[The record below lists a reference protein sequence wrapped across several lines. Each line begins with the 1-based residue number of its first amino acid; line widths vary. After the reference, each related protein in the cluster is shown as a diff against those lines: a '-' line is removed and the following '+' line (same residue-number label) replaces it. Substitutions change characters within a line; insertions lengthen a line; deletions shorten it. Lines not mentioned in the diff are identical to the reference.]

1 MIHFMGDIHGKFEI
15 VNEYITSYTN
25 KGDTVIIAGDFGY
38 WNRSYLLN
46 WMKEQLKICQENNV
60 IVRFID
66 GNHEDFP
73 ALLEISKGNRHS
85 AIKVMP
91 NVFYQ
96 QRGSLEIIEGKRV
109 FFVGGAKSVDWR
121 SRVEG
126 ETVFTE
132 LEVLKKSDLPAE
144 IPKCDIVVSH
154 TIPTSIKKIVH
165 DACLGVFGIVHG
177 WDYSEDESCKT
188 LQYVRSHCIEN
199 GLPLLIWVSG
209 HFHLNKAIS
218 DYNPETNTSIYHK
231 VLKQEQ
237 GITLQQIQECYQ
249 GYMKKFM

>member
-15 VNEYITSYTN
+15 VNEYITGYTN

-109 FFVGGAKSVDWR
+109 FFVARLAEAASVKFD
-121 SRVEG
+121 
-126 ETVFTE
+126 
-132 LEVLKKSDLPAE
+132 PAE
-144 IPKCDIVVSH
+144 FSVYVILRIPEV
-154 TIPTSIKKIVH
+154 
-165 DACLGVFGIVHG
+165 
-177 WDYSEDESCKT
+177 DY
-188 LQYVRSHCIEN
+188 
-199 GLPLLIWVSG
+199 
-209 HFHLNKAIS
+209 F
-218 DYNPETNTSIYHK
+218 
-231 VLKQEQ
+231 
-237 GITLQQIQECYQ
+237 
-249 GYMKKFM
+249 

>member
-1 MIHFMGDIHGKFEI
+1 MGDIHGKFEI
-15 VNEYITSYTN
+15 VNEYITDYTN

-38 WNRSYLLN
+38 WNSSYLLN
-46 WMKEQLKICQENNV
+46 WMEKQLKICQEKNV

-85 AIKVMP
+85 AIEVMP

-121 SRVEG
+121 NRVEG
-126 ETVFTE
+126 KSVFKK

-154 TIPTSIKKIVH
+154 TIPNSIKKIVH
-165 DACLGVFGIVHG
+165 DACLGIFGIVPG
-177 WDYSEDESCKT
+177 WDYSEDISCET
-188 LQYVRSHCIEN
+188 LQYIRNHCIEN

-209 HFHLNKAIS
+209 HFHLSKSIL
-218 DYNPETNTSIYHK
+218 DYNAKTTTEIYHI
-231 VLKQEQ
+231 VLNQHQ
-237 GITLQQIQECYQ
+237 GIMLQQIVENLNYRKRM
-249 GYMKKFM
+249 YSF